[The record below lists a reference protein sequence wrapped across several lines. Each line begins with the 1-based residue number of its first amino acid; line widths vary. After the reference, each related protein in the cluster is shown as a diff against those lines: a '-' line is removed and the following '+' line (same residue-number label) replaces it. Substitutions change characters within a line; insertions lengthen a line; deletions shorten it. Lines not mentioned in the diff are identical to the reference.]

1 MTDKLN
7 ETMEAMDLS
16 TKPEEKPKE
25 DEDIVDPWNVTS
37 TSDKG
42 IDYEKLI
49 KKFGSSKID
58 DVLIERFEKL
68 TGRKAHHL
76 LKRGIFFSHR
86 DMHTILNQYE
96 QKKPFYLYTGRGP
109 SSGSMHMGHL
119 IPFLFTKLGLL
130 FFHFVKKLITCF
142 FFLTDGCKKCLMCL

>member
-49 KKFGSSKID
+49 
-58 DVLIERFEKL
+58 
-68 TGRKAHHL
+68 
-76 LKRGIFFSHR
+76 
-86 DMHTILNQYE
+86 
-96 QKKPFYLYTGRGP
+96 
-109 SSGSMHMGHL
+109 SML
-119 IPFLFTKLGLL
+119 
-130 FFHFVKKLITCF
+130 
-142 FFLTDGCKKCLMCL
+142 